1 MKLSSTRARIKLRLA
16 KRRKKTK
23 QKKRVAGEFWRD
35 VEGYKKLLGGTHAEA
50 REAVSKSSKWVNKRW
65 NRMSKKRRD
74 LASLKVGKAGE
85 IKRTIIERAMEKAG
99 ITDMNKAKDWWEARG
114 SK

>member
-1 MKLSSTRARIKLRLA
+1 MKFSTTRARIKVRLA
-16 KRRKKTK
+16 RRKKAVSR
-23 QKKRVAGEFWRD
+23 KKARVAGEFWRD
-35 VEGYKKLLGGTHAEA
+35 VEGYKKLLGGTHTEA

-74 LASLKVGKAGE
+74 LASQEIGGKG
-85 IKRTIIERAMEKAG
+85 IKQTIIERQMKIHG
-99 ITDMNKAKDWWEARG
+99 ITDMNQAKDYWEARG